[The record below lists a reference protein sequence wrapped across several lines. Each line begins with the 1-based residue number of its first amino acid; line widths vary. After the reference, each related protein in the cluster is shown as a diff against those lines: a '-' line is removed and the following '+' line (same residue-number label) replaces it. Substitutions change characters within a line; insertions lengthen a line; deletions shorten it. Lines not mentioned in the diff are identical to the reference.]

1 MKNAPLIISIVAL
14 LGVVLLFINKMSGD
28 TENVSDN
35 ETTTVNKIAYV
46 NMDTLVG
53 AYNYYN
59 DLQTAFYVKQNEKGA
74 ELDSRY
80 RALQRKAYDIS
91 NQVKNQMMTPTKA
104 QKMQQ
109 GLAEEEQRIL
119 QDKQTYELELAEES
133 QNISLEILD
142 SIKNYVEL
150 YNKDKNYNL
159 ILTNDTLGKTVIY
172 AEKNMDITNDIIK
185 GLNKRYTTK
194 GTEVKK
200 EDKVVVK

>member
-1 MKNAPLIISIVAL
+1 MKNAPIIISIVAL

-28 TENVSDN
+28 TKNVSDN
-35 ETTTVNKIAYV
+35 EINTVNKIAYV

-59 DLQTAFYVKQNEKGA
+59 DLQTAFYIKQNEKGA

-91 NQVKNQMMTPTKA
+91 NQVRNKMMTPTKA

-109 GLAEEEQRIL
+109 GLGEEEQRIM

-133 QNISLEILD
+133 QNISLQILD

-194 GTEVKK
+194 GTE
-200 EDKVVVK
+200 EVVVK

>member
-150 YNKDKNYNL
+150 YNKYKNYNL

-194 GTEVKK
+194 GTEVKLR
-200 EDKVVVK
+200 